1 MSDYTHGALDVPR
14 AALVSALLR
23 QLGNPT
29 EGNSSFTLR
38 NFWDLV
44 GDRRYYV
51 LTEEN
56 ARQLIDDVVNAEDW
70 TEDVG
75 DCDSKT
81 TCAGADLIRA
91 AKRWAWKFGLAA
103 FWLNYTSKTLG
114 LPHAPGNRMAGYHQ
128 ALLIFVRKG
137 QDIVAW
143 IVQPPHRY
151 SNGQTRGAVWQLPA
165 DEMRFW
171 VVAGGLT

>member
-1 MSDYTHGALDVPR
+1 MDYTKGALDVPR
-14 AALVSALLR
+14 AALMSTLLR
-23 QLGNPT
+23 QMGNPA
-29 EGNSSFTLR
+29 EGNSAFTMR

-56 ARQLIDDVVNAEDW
+56 ARAFIDEVVSAENW
-70 TEDVG
+70 TPDVG

-81 TCAGADLIRA
+81 TCAGADIIRA
-91 AKRWAWKFGLAA
+91 AKRRRWEYGLAA
-103 FWLNYTSKTLG
+103 FWLNYTSKSMG
-114 LPHAPGNRMAGYHQ
+114 LPHAPGQRMAGYHQ

-137 QDIVAW
+137 DDIVAW
-143 IVQPPHRY
+143 IVQPPHVYDSGKIRP
-151 SNGQTRGAVWQLPA
+151 ALWQLPA

>member
-1 MSDYTHGALDVPR
+1 MDYTQGAIDVPR

-44 GDRRYYV
+44 GDRRYY
-51 LTEEN
+51 
-56 ARQLIDDVVNAEDW
+56 AP
-70 TEDVG
+70 TEDRAQAFVERYWSPEPWVADVC

-81 TCAGADLIRA
+81 TCAGADSIRA
-91 AKRWAWKFGLAA
+91 ARNLQWQFGLAA
-103 FWLNYTSKTLG
+103 LWLNYTSKTLG
-114 LPHAPGNRMAGYHQ
+114 LPHHPGDRMAGYHQ
-128 ALLIFVRKG
+128 APLVFVRVG
-137 QDIVAW
+137 DDIQAR
-143 IVQPPHRY
+143 IVQPPHLY
-151 SNGQTRGAVWQLPA
+151 GNDQTRGAVWQLPA
-165 DEMRFW
+165 DEMRSW